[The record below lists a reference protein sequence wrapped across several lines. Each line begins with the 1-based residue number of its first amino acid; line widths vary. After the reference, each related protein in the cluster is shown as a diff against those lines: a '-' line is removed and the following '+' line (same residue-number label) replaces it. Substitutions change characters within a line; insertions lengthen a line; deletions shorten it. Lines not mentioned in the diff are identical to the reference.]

1 MVNLPNTLNS
11 HNSASTRR
19 DRLPWILERLRKS
32 EVDESLLPFFRQWIT
47 ITKQLREI
55 HKHRQRNR
63 VILWIKLN
71 LEYTHKWHTEG
82 CLFFTCS
89 FAYPACHWPTAV
101 AGEQHWLNNKWTR
114 QARRQRSAQTAHVAW
129 REIWAFVT
137 LKVPIMITVFVNSA
151 CWTIRCDKNTLS
163 KVSPFDRKS
172 KRIQDISRLLSQ
184 MKRPFHVVTEGVNLI
199 LKNCFSH
206 GKGQVQA
213 RFITSSPVV
222 QFGWDFGGVLGD

>member
-1 MVNLPNTLNS
+1 MTYRGMPLFHVFLCLPCLSLANRSGGGATL
-11 HNSASTRR
+11 
-19 DRLPWILERLRKS
+19 
-32 EVDESLLPFFRQWIT
+32 
-47 ITKQLREI
+47 
-55 HKHRQRNR
+55 
-63 VILWIKLN
+63 
-71 LEYTHKWHTEG
+71 TEQQ
-82 CLFFTCS
+82 
-89 FAYPACHWPTAV
+89 V
-101 AGEQHWLNNKWTR
+101 NNKTSKTST
-114 QARRQRSAQTAHVAW
+114 QCPNCTAHVAW

-222 QFGWDFGGVLGD
+222 RFGWDFGGVLGDQTTTTPTQGNSRDTDDGERRAAVVSLLTPHQGSVRVTTASFDPE